1 MHESL
6 LGTRQTTSALQRD
19 CLLSGSS
26 GLALHGDGT
35 PAIDPALTS
44 TKLGDATIANLLMRF
59 GTRLMQ
65 LGLSAAQLDRSIARL
80 SIGLMAKAKGAD
92 LNDLAI

>member
-1 MHESL
+1 MSL
-6 LGTRQTTSALQRD
+6 FLAHGRRLRRCSGTVCCR
-19 CLLSGSS
+19 GSS